1 MDFFA
6 VPTLTFGVLYCFFVI
21 SDSRRKIL
29 RRKMTRNPCALWI
42 VQSMHEAWPMP
53 GFNHSLD
60 TVACIIVA
68 PWQHKRVLLPT
79 YKM

>member
-6 VPTLTFGVLYCFFVI
+6 VPTLTCGVLCCFFVI

-29 RRKMTRNPCALWI
+29 RRNVTRNPCALWI
-42 VQSMHEAWPMP
+42 VQQMREAWPMP

-60 TVACIIVA
+60 SVACIIVA
-68 PWQHKRVLLPT
+68 PWQQKRVLLPT

>member
-1 MDFFA
+1 
-6 VPTLTFGVLYCFFVI
+6 
-21 SDSRRKIL
+21 
-29 RRKMTRNPCALWI
+29 
-42 VQSMHEAWPMP
+42 MHEAWPMP